1 MIAAIYADHFSYH
14 YHLSLGTVVVHM
26 LAEHRLKIYKQ
37 SQRRFSWKW
46 KKKMK
51 IQFQFVKNRPR
62 SNWQPAAHVLVSRE
76 CVQRRS
82 DTARKRQPTV
92 CANVLFSFI

>member
-46 KKKMK
+46 KKKNENSISIREK
-51 IQFQFVKNRPR
+51 PSSEQLATGSACIGLTRVR
-62 SNWQPAAHVLVSRE
+62 STE
-76 CVQRRS
+76 
-82 DTARKRQPTV
+82 K
-92 CANVLFSFI
+92 